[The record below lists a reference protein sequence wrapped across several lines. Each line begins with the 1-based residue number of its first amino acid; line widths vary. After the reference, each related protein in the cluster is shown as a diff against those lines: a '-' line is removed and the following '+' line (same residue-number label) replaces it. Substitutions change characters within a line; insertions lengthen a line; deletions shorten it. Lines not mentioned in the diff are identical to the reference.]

1 MSDLGGA
8 IVIGRPTSNQVRA
21 LLLIAAGALGLGML
35 AGKAQLAP
43 LDLGALLEAFVGWSF
58 VACGVLLWTRRPA
71 NRLGLLMALVGMLW
85 LIGRTMTLVPIPA
98 VFTVGIWLT
107 DLWAAAFVLFLLAFP
122 GRRLTS
128 RADRAIV
135 GIFLFVTVPLEFLWL
150 LFWEPAASACPPGV
164 ASCSRLNALIV
175 VPDASAAHVIDSFQR
190 IGFSTGAA
198 LLVIVIGRRWLR
210 SSGPARR
217 QMVPVLAGA
226 LAILPQAASWML
238 FTIGIKLEPL
248 QNLVFL
254 SQMAIPVAV
263 LSVMLRSRMAR
274 AGIADLVVEMG
285 QAPTPARLRDALA
298 NALGD
303 PSLRVAYWEPTQG
316 RFVDS
321 AGASVELPD
330 EGTGQAVTML
340 ERNGVRE
347 AAIIHDASLL
357 DEPGLI
363 ASVASAMRL
372 AVENDRLTSEVEA
385 QLQDVRASRAR
396 IVEAGD
402 LERRRVERDLHDGAQ
417 QRLVSL
423 ALELRVARNALGDNG
438 DPAVRRS
445 LDRAADEAMAALSE
459 LRDLALGI
467 HPLILTEGGL
477 GEAVE
482 SLADRTP
489 VDVLV
494 DIGPER
500 FTPAVEGAAYFVIS
514 EALAN
519 VTKHA
524 NATRAV
530 VRVRGLDDH
539 MTIEVNDDGIGGT
552 DPRSGSGLRGLADRL
567 AVLDGTL
574 TVVSPVGGGTGI
586 SAQIPTIRLTPPS
599 VSALYAS
606 PISDATM
613 EAWPRS

>member
-1 MSDLGGA
+1 LEGA
-8 IVIGRPTSNQVRA
+8 IVIGRPTSNQVRL
-21 LLLIAAGALGLGML
+21 LLLITAGALGLAML
-35 AGKAQLAP
+35 VGRAQLAP
-43 LDLGALLEAFVGWSF
+43 LDLGTLLEVFVGWSF

-71 NRLGLLMALVGMLW
+71 NRLGLLMTLVGMLW
-85 LIGRTMTLVPIPA
+85 LVGRTMTLVPIPA
-98 VFTVGIWLT
+98 MFTVGIWLT

-122 GRRLTS
+122 GGRLTS

-135 GIFLFVTVPLEFLWL
+135 GIFLFVAVPLEFLWL

-164 ASCSRLNALIV
+164 ASCSRLNLLTI
-175 VPDASAAHVIDSFQR
+175 VPDASAAHAIDTIQR
-190 IGFSTGAA
+190 IGFSTGAV

-238 FTIGIKLEPL
+238 FTIGIKLESV

-254 SQMAIPVAV
+254 TQIVIPVAV
-263 LSVMLRSRMAR
+263 LSVMLRARMAR

-303 PSLRVAYWEPTQG
+303 PSLRVAYWTPTHGQ
-316 RFVDS
+316 FVDA
-321 AGASVELPD
+321 AGAPVELPD
-330 EGTGQAVTML
+330 DGTGQAVTML

-347 AAIIHDASLL
+347 AAIIHDAILL
-357 DEPGLI
+357 EDPGLI
-363 ASVASAMRL
+363 ASVAGAMRL

-385 QLQDVRASRAR
+385 QLQEVRASRAR

-417 QRLVSL
+417 QRLISL
-423 ALELRVARNALGDNG
+423 SLELRVARSKLGESG
-438 DPAVRRS
+438 DPEVRRS
-445 LDRAADEAMAALSE
+445 LDRAAEEAQAALVE

-467 HPLILTEGGL
+467 HPLILTESGL

-482 SLADRTP
+482 SLADRTS
-489 VDVLV
+489 VDVSV
-494 DIGPER
+494 DVGPER
-500 FTPAVEGAAYFVIS
+500 YSPAVEGAAYFVIS

-519 VTKHA
+519 VTKYA
-524 NATRAV
+524 KATKAT
-530 VRVRGLDDH
+530 VRVRGLADR
-539 MTIEVNDDGIGGT
+539 MTIEVSDDGIGGA

-567 AVLDGTL
+567 AALDGTI
-574 TVVSPVGGGTGI
+574 TIVSPVGGGTKV
-586 SAQIPTIRLTPPS
+586 SARIPTISPMLPP
-599 VSALYAS
+599 VSAL
-606 PISDATM
+606 
-613 EAWPRS
+613 